1 MAGRTRLVALLLFG
15 SGFCALIYQTT
26 WLREFR
32 LIFGASTA
40 ASAAVLGVFM
50 AGLGFGGIILGRR
63 SETKARPLAF
73 YGQLELLIAISA
85 ALSPLL
91 ILAARYLYIAL
102 GGTEAMGMT
111 LGTIVRLILAGLILG
126 VPTFLMGGTLPAV
139 ARAVVARDDVS
150 RRSIGLLYGV
160 NTLGAVTGALAGTFY
175 LFENFGNRATLW
187 WAAALNI
194 IVALLAFHFSKSLP
208 DSKAA
213 SEPTAPEN
221 EESQTTTSP
230 LFVFAAAG
238 LVGFAFFLMEIVW
251 YRMLAPLLGGSTFS
265 FGLILAVALLGI
277 GLGGV
282 AYSFLNIK
290 RSASIQLFALTCA
303 AEALF
308 IALPYAL
315 GDRIAV
321 SAMLLRPLGSLGF
334 YGHVIAWT
342 ALCSIVVFPAAI
354 VAGLQFP
361 LLIAL
366 LGKGKKCVGSQ
377 TGAAYAWNTIGA
389 LTGALAGGFGFLPMF
404 SAPGVWQMVVVLLSA
419 LAVVAAFLPSAGP
432 RRWIRATAPLLIAGI
447 AVSMLGATGPS
458 AFWRHSQIGVGG
470 HRQYH
475 ASPNELRDLMYAI
488 RRQILWDT
496 DGIESSVALANAD
509 SLSFIVNG
517 KSDGNAKT
525 DAGTQVMCGLVGA
538 ALHPDPKKAMIVG
551 LGTGS
556 TAGWLAAVPSMERVK
571 VVELEPAILKVAEAC
586 APVNHNALANPK
598 LHVAIGDGREL
609 LLSSREKYDLIVS
622 EPSNPYRAGVA
633 GLFTREFYRSVEHRL
648 EPGGFFLQWV
658 QTYDIDDRTIEIIY
672 RTLGSVFANIESW
685 QTQEGDLLLV
695 ASRDPVLYN
704 VDRLRARLAE
714 EPFKSALSAAW
725 RANGLEDFLAHYVG
739 NTAVAETLQNL
750 QPWPLNTDDRTV
762 IEFAFARSISTRNGF
777 HMASLRAAAHA
788 ANCDRPRIVQ
798 GEIDWARV
806 DEARISM
813 FAALNRAE
821 TTRAA
826 LSNEQRHR
834 AAAFISYMD
843 GDLAGAMRYWRAQPE
858 QPKTLSQLALIA
870 EGLASEGDT
879 AALSYI
885 KRLGEALPLEADA
898 ILAELYR
905 AQGRAEEAAHT
916 LEKFLRA
923 VRENP
928 WPDQGLISRSM
939 ARAETIATADKS
951 KQVAH
956 ALYQALR
963 EPLCIWNGEADRVV
977 HLMSIGMYLDGNKGG
992 DYTTPVIEA
1001 LEPHVIWERKFLEI
1015 RKARYAAIDS
1025 PRLQQAA
1032 RDLDEF
1038 LQREA
1043 FTGDV
1048 SALRKAIQI
1057 GSAQKSPRGYAT
1069 EPRQKTAP
1077 H

>member
-73 YGQLELLIAISA
+73 YGQLELLIALSA
-85 ALSPLL
+85 AFSILL
-91 ILAARYLYIAL
+91 IWAARHLYVAL
-102 GGTEAMGMT
+102 GGTEAMGIT
-111 LGTIVRLILAGLILG
+111 LGTIVRLILAGLIMG

-160 NTLGAVTGALAGTFY
+160 NTLGAVAGALTGTFY

-187 WAAALNI
+187 WAAALNVV
-194 IVALLAFHFSKSLP
+194 VALLAFHLSKSAP
-208 DSKAA
+208 DLKPA
-213 SEPTAPEN
+213 SEPTESET
-221 EESQTTTSP
+221 EESQATTSP

-282 AYSFLNIK
+282 AYALLNLK
-290 RSASIQLFALTCA
+290 RAASLQLFALTCA

-321 SAMLLRPLGSLGF
+321 TAMLLRPLGSLGF
-334 YGHVIAWT
+334 YGHVIAWA
-342 ALCSIVVFPAAI
+342 ALCSIVVFPAAV

-389 LTGALAGGFGFLPMF
+389 LIGALAGGFGFLPMF
-404 SAPGVWQMVVVLLSA
+404 SAPGVWRLVVVMLCAVS
-419 LAVVAAFLPSAGP
+419 VVAAFLASGGP
-432 RRWIRATAPLLIAGI
+432 RRWIQATVSLLVAGI
-447 AVSMLGATGPS
+447 ALSMLTATGPT

-509 SLSFIVNG
+509 SLAFIVNG

-556 TAGWLAAVPSMERVK
+556 TAGWLAAVPSMEQVR

-598 LHVAIGDGREL
+598 LQVTIGDGREL
-609 LLSSREKYDLIVS
+609 LLTSREKYDLIVS

-633 GLFTREFYRSVEHRL
+633 GLFTREFYQSVEHRL

-695 ASRDPVLYN
+695 ASRDPIPYH
-704 VDRLRARLAE
+704 VDALRRRLAE
-714 EPFKSALSAAW
+714 EPFKSALPAAW

-739 NTAVAETLQNL
+739 NATVARILQNL

-777 HMASLRAAAHA
+777 QISSLRAAAHA
-788 ANCDRPRIVQ
+788 ANCDRPQIVQ

-806 DEARISM
+806 DEARISI
-813 FAALNRAE
+813 FASLNRAE
-821 TTRAA
+821 PTRAA
-826 LSNEQRHR
+826 LSNEQRYR
-834 AAAFISYMD
+834 AAAFVSYMD
-843 GDLAGAMRYWRAQPE
+843 GDLTGALRYWRSQPA
-858 QPKTLSQLALIA
+858 QPKTLSQLALVA
-870 EGLASEGDT
+870 EGLAVEGET

-885 KRLGEALPLEADA
+885 KSLGEALPLEADA
-898 ILAELYR
+898 IRAELYWS
-905 AQGRAEEAAHT
+905 QGRAEEAAHT
-916 LEKFLRA
+916 MERFLRA
-923 VRENP
+923 VHDNP
-928 WPDQGLISRSM
+928 WPDQNLISRSM
-939 ARAETIATADKS
+939 ARAETIANADKS
-951 KQVAH
+951 RQASRS
-956 ALYQALR
+956 LYAALR
-963 EPLCIWNGEADRVV
+963 EPLCIWNGEADRLL
-977 HLMSIGMYLDGNKGG
+977 HLLSIGMYLDDNKSGK
-992 DYTTPVIEA
+992 YTTPVIEA
-1001 LEPHVIWERKFLEI
+1001 LEPHVIWERRFLEI
-1015 RKARYAAIDS
+1015 RKARYAAMGS
-1025 PRLQQAA
+1025 PRLNEAT
-1032 RDLDEF
+1032 RDLDTF
-1038 LQREA
+1038 LEHEA

-1048 SALRKAIQI
+1048 SALTKVFQA
-1057 GSAQKSPRGYAT
+1057 GSGHGRARGYSI
-1069 EPRQKTAP
+1069 ERSEKGSGR
-1077 H
+1077 